1 MPNNLFLMKH
11 LLVILIFFT
20 LLTSC
25 VDRTPGALP
34 ILGRHAFLDTESG
47 TDTLY
52 HTIKPFAFVDQDS
65 TMITN
70 ATYGGKIYVADFFFT
85 SCPSICP
92 IMKVQMLRV
101 YEEYKDDGT
110 VMLLSH
116 TIDPEYDK
124 VEVLRD
130 YANRMEVNSAKWHFV
145 TGEKP
150 IIYDM
155 AQTSYYVATR
165 ENDRAPGGYEHSGAF
180 ILVDNH
186 KRIRGVYDGT
196 KEEAVDKL
204 IADIKTLL
212 IEVNE

>member
-1 MPNNLFLMKH
+1 MKH
-11 LLVILIFFT
+11 LSFILIFTAFIA
-20 LLTSC
+20 SC
-25 VDRTPGALP
+25 SDRNPQALP
-34 ILGRHAFLDTESG
+34 ILGRHEFIETDSGIDTI
-47 TDTLY
+47 Y

-65 TMITN
+65 TLITN
-70 ATYGGKIYVADFFFT
+70 TTYKGKIYVADFFFT

-101 YEEYKDDGT
+101 YDEFKTDKT

-116 TIDPEYDK
+116 TIDPEYDNVK
-124 VEVLRD
+124 VLHD
-130 YANRMEVNSAKWHFV
+130 YANRMEVKSAKWHFV
-145 TGEKP
+145 TGDKP

-186 KRIRGVYDGT
+186 RRIRGVYDGT

-204 IADIKTLL
+204 INDIKTLL

>member
-1 MPNNLFLMKH
+1 MKH
-11 LLVILIFFT
+11 FLVTAIFVT
-20 LLTSC
+20 LFASC
-25 VDRTPGALP
+25 IDRTPRALP
-34 ILGRHAFLDTESG
+34 ILGRHEFNDTESG
-47 TDTLY
+47 KDTVY
-52 HTIKPFAFVDQDS
+52 HTIKPFEFVDQDS
-65 TMITN
+65 IMVTN
-70 ATYGGKIYVADFFFT
+70 ATYRGKIYVADFFFT

-101 YEEYKDDGT
+101 YEEFKDDST

-116 TIDPEYDK
+116 TIDPEYDN
-124 VEVLRD
+124 VAVLHD

-165 ENDRAPGGYEHSGAF
+165 ENDQAPGGFEHSGAF

-186 KRIRGVYDGT
+186 RRIRGVYDGT